1 MVRSLERVKN
11 ARLLLI
17 AASEDTAGHGTTSRA
32 KFYIQALQDLL
43 QSAPRR

>member
-17 AASEDTAGHGTTSRA
+17 AASEDTAGHGTTARA

>member
-1 MVRSLERVKN
+1 MTRSLERVKN

-17 AASEDTAGHGTTSRA
+17 PASDDTAGHGTTARA
-32 KFYIQALQDLL
+32 KFYQQALQDLL